1 MENGWDVSDDD
12 YDFDNS
18 EWVSWLFQFFFV
30 DLFIVVEVMVVIID
44 VLFVF
49 CY

>member
-30 DLFIVVEVMVVIID
+30 DLGKIVV
-44 VLFVF
+44 L
-49 CY
+49 